1 MIKAVEIL
9 NQLRCKKNI
18 MNNKFSVSNYKS
30 STLDQTNPIPE
41 AKSQNRNQI
50 TSAPELLAMQPVTL
64 MGMQKIERATV
75 VVSAVADSLG
85 NEHVLSRFGNEVWNL
100 SSEILA
106 VNRSSKT
113 KRIVWPNDIPQ
124 DLIEDAKIAV
134 YCAMRQ
140 GRNDINWSASSAAA
154 HGPRIEMLLRHLAR
168 QGISN
173 FSQIRPL
180 HVSTYIVESKKR
192 IDESTIYTYLQILD
206 IAWSFR
212 QELLFPLLEHPFS
225 GKSLYRAVGLKNTQK
240 ETSRVAKTPVIPR
253 SVQIALWTYC
263 ESIIDSAAP
272 IFIDRDNKKID
283 VTSSGLAAIRDVA
296 LYQLQICTGMRN
308 SESTGVT
315 NRCWRTENKM
325 INPKKE
331 ISFHWI
337 STREIKTTGGE
348 MLDYLA
354 PAELFRSLDLLQRYA
369 EPLQRRL
376 ADEARWLENIIDTES
391 NAQGAQSNGK
401 SVLQNIERLSR
412 IREIGQHMMLITR
425 WDSSDHL
432 NSGSYVDVM
441 TSNECNVG
449 LRRVA
454 RSAGVSWKIANH
466 QCRRTYAWN
475 VANSRLGRMG
485 LVFIKWQFKHL
496 NLGWTQLYA
505 ANPRQDQALYQE
517 FVEATFESK
526 TEVIQA
532 WHNADSRL
540 SGGAGKKLLQTRGM
554 PVRDMAQLLAAT
566 ADTIILRSTGH
577 AWCLS
582 GTQGCHGQGIYDPT
596 MCGGCS
602 QAIIDES
609 QGSRWQMIHLDNLR
623 LAAVTDCGPAIAEK
637 VGKAVAMSTQ
647 VLSDLCVALP
657 SPEQALAYESGVWLE

>member
-1 MIKAVEIL
+1 
-9 NQLRCKKNI
+9 
-18 MNNKFSVSNYKS
+18 MNNKLSVSNYKS
-30 STLDQTNPIPE
+30 SNLDQLDSIPKAKNPSKFKIKN
-41 AKSQNRNQI
+41 AS
-50 TSAPELLAMQPVTL
+50 ELLAKQPVTL
-64 MGMQKIERATV
+64 MDMPKIERATV

-85 NEHVLSRFGNEVWNL
+85 NEHVLSRFGDEVWNL
-100 SSEILA
+100 SSEIFA
-106 VNRSSKT
+106 VNRSQKS
-113 KRIVWPNDIPQ
+113 KRIVWPNNIPP
-124 DLIEDAKIAV
+124 DLIEDAKIVV

-154 HGPRIEMLLRHLAR
+154 NGPRIEILLSNLAR

-212 QELLFPLLEHPFS
+212 QEMTYPLLEHPFS

-240 ETSRVAKTPVIPR
+240 ETSRTAKTPVIPR
-253 SVQIALWTYC
+253 SVQIDLWRYC
-263 ESIIDSAAP
+263 ESIVDNSAP
-272 IFIDRDNKKID
+272 IFIQRDNNNID
-283 VTSSGLAAIRDVA
+283 VTSSELVAIRDAV

-315 NRCWRTENKM
+315 NGCWRIEKKM
-325 INPKKE
+325 INPKRE

-348 MLDYLA
+348 ILDYLA
-354 PAELFRSLDLLQRYA
+354 PAELFRSIDLLQRYA

-391 NAQGAQSNGK
+391 NAQEVLSNGK
-401 SVLQNIERLSR
+401 SFLQNIERLNR
-412 IREIGQHMMLITR
+412 VKEIGQHMMLITKR
-425 WDSSDHL
+425 DSSDHL
-432 NSGSYVDVM
+432 NNGSYVDVM
-441 TSNECNVG
+441 SSQECNFA

-496 NLGWTQLYA
+496 TLGWTQLYA

-554 PVRDMAQLLAAT
+554 PVRDMAQLIAAT

-637 VGKAVAMSTQ
+637 VGKAIAMSTQ
-647 VLSDLCVALP
+647 VLSDLCVPLP
-657 SPEQALAYESGVWLE
+657 SSEQALAYEAGKWLE